1 MGITRLCAI
10 PLVSLVSL
18 LTLRRGRKEPYRG
31 ATGSDMITTVKYH
44 TNAR

>member
-18 LTLRRGRKEPYRG
+18 LTLRRGRKDAESVE
-31 ATGSDMITTVKYH
+31 A
-44 TNAR
+44 

>member
-18 LTLRRGRKEPYRG
+18 LTLRRGRKEPYRVG
-31 ATGSDMITTVKYH
+31 PFYISYTVY
-44 TNAR
+44 A